1 MYLIK
6 GHIISLLH
14 FVLSTSS
21 FTVLILL
28 NILYSCTLSGSGN
41 KIKSNQ
47 TFGIQLYN
55 SSIKNDATMN
65 GSYTTWKKY
74 LFYLLEPVGGLFF
87 LNCNYEVSNYT
98 IYLNFIRNVCYG
110 GRISANLSLQKVTG
124 K

>member
-14 FVLSTSS
+14 FALSTSS

-55 SSIKNDATMN
+55 SSIKKRCHHERLIYNM
-65 GSYTTWKKY
+65 
-74 LFYLLEPVGGLFF
+74 E
-87 LNCNYEVSNYT
+87 EVFTLS
-98 IYLNFIRNVCYG
+98 IRTRRRSV
-110 GRISANLSLQKVTG
+110 LSKL
-124 K
+124 